1 MALFMA
7 LEENT
12 MSDIKVRPQDKNET
26 RAAAAAGMGVGM
38 LLILLIGV
46 ILLLV
51 LAWFLIRPLFF
62 APPGVTPVA
71 STALLTD
78 LLSAMA

>member
-1 MALFMA
+1 
-7 LEENT
+7 
-12 MSDIKVRPQDKNET
+12 MSDINVRPRDKDDT

-46 ILLLV
+46 VLLLV

-62 APPGVTPVA
+62 APAGVTPVA
-71 STALLTD
+71 VSALLSD
-78 LLSAMA
+78 ALAALA